1 MGPSEERLHSPV
13 VIVLDEYS
21 GLLRNDLEHILG
33 ALQPHRIRT
42 AEVCET
48 RMSVDDVPV
57 QIGLIKQEELVLGEG
72 VSADI
77 QQNLVSRAKAIV
89 ITKKTRAEVP
99 LCLVFAAQSVE
110 TMVAHAA
117 KSQPA
122 DLRVYPSEDDARK
135 GSWGAPLQE
144 FAARLRNQ
152 SGGGP
157 LRQQLE
163 AAQYTLPEG
172 VLAFYVTPADRT
184 GITDPSSAAGAASS
198 SSTRSRASTD
208 TITVM
213 RAEIQAVWPRDDDD
227 VYLPVQ
233 GALGEVVAPDWAAGL
248 VVSRVRAAGIEGDE
262 KDMRKRVTRGRPDAK
277 ARKLMAASSTAQPPG
292 ELCWM
297 NAADKKQSDADK
309 KRKRP
314 VKKRPGKKLTVAES
328 EAESEAEAE
337 AEAARSRRVPR
348 ARKNKNKQ

>member
-1 MGPSEERLHSPV
+1 M
-13 VIVLDEYS
+13 
-21 GLLRNDLEHILG
+21 
-33 ALQPHRIRT
+33 
-42 AEVCET
+42 
-48 RMSVDDVPV
+48 
-57 QIGLIKQEELVLGEG
+57 
-72 VSADI
+72 AD
-77 QQNLVSRAKAIV
+77 LVSRAKAIV

-99 LCLVFAAQSVE
+99 LCLVFAAHSVE
-110 TMVAHAA
+110 SMVARAA
-117 KSQPA
+117 KSQPS

-144 FAARLRNQ
+144 FATRLRNQ
-152 SGGGP
+152 SGGGA

-172 VLAFYVTPADRT
+172 VLAFYVTLADRT
-184 GITDPSSAAGAASS
+184 GITDPSGAAGAASS

-213 RAEIQAVWPRDDDD
+213 RAEIQAVWPQDDDD

-233 GALGEVVAPDWAAGL
+233 GALGEVVAPERAAGL
-248 VVSRVRAAGIEGDE
+248 VVSRVRAAGIEEDE

-292 ELCWM
+292 VVKTLTAAVLPPDAPLPRPPLTEKELCWM

-314 VKKRPGKKLTVAES
+314 VKKRRGEKLTVAES
-328 EAESEAEAE
+328 EAESESEAE
-337 AEAARSRRVPR
+337 AEAARSSKRRVPR
-348 ARKNKNKQ
+348 ARKNKQ

>member
-1 MGPSEERLHSPV
+1 M
-13 VIVLDEYS
+13 
-21 GLLRNDLEHILG
+21 
-33 ALQPHRIRT
+33 
-42 AEVCET
+42 
-48 RMSVDDVPV
+48 
-57 QIGLIKQEELVLGEG
+57 
-72 VSADI
+72 AD
-77 QQNLVSRAKAIV
+77 LVSRAKAIV

-99 LCLVFAAQSVE
+99 LCLVIAAQSVE

-122 DLRVYPSEDDARK
+122 DLRVYPSEDDAMK
-135 GSWGAPLQE
+135 GSWGAPLQD

-157 LRQQLE
+157 LRQQVE
-163 AAQYTLPEG
+163 AAQYTPPEG

-184 GITDPSSAAGAASS
+184 GITDPSSAVGAASS
-198 SSTRSRASTD
+198 SSTRFVRERRKAQLNAKAST
-208 TITVM
+208 VP
-213 RAEIQAVWPRDDDD
+213 AAQ
-227 VYLPVQ
+227 L
-233 GALGEVVAPDWAAGL
+233 VVAEEAASSAAWRRNDCGLLWASGH
-248 VVSRVRAAGIEGDE
+248 
-262 KDMRKRVTRGRPDAK
+262 RGRPDAK

-292 ELCWM
+292 VVKTLTAAVLPPDAPLPRPPLTEKELCWM

-314 VKKRPGKKLTVAES
+314 MKNCPGKKLTVAES

-337 AEAARSRRVPR
+337 AEAEAARSSKRRVPR